1 MSHDENSEQA
11 VVHAA
16 LQRFA
21 ADRARGALRS
31 LAEYQAEHPGFEAVL
46 AAELGPLL
54 APAESHAEQ
63 LVGPYELRREL
74 GRGGQATVYLAYDPR
89 LQREVALK
97 VLPRGLTSLAQ
108 ELRLQREA
116 TTAARL
122 DDSGICPIYEV
133 GRDGEH
139 LFLAMKYVAG
149 ETLAQRLEQRRSNGD
164 GPPPLAALLQFF
176 EQLAT
181 TLHRAHQAGVVHR
194 DLKPANVMHDERGA
208 PVLLD
213 FGLAIATDDDTPALT
228 RTGDVFGTPQY
239 LPPERLDGRRRVGDA
254 QGDLWAFGVTLFE
267 ALTLQRPFAAPTLEQ
282 LYQAILTS
290 DPPPLRQ
297 LRPDASRDLA
307 AVLTVL
313 LDKDLLCRYRTAED
327 VARDLRAVRLGEP
340 VQARPPGPLRLALR
354 WHRRHA
360 ALATAGWLSL
370 AGLISTISVQQAA
383 LREIREAKAEASGI
397 NDFLV
402 EKLLLAVT
410 PEEAR
415 GREITAAA
423 VFDKAMQSVSTTFTA
438 PTRTSG
444 AVHHVLGRAN
454 QALGRNRAARECFE
468 RAVAARTEV
477 LGPDARETLHSRYE
491 LAQELRTAEEIELAR
506 TQLAAILVAQER
518 QFGAADQDG
527 LKTRLELVR
536 CAMSAGQHRD
546 AEVLARDTLTR
557 IQAALG
563 PDDRLTLEALH
574 QHART
579 LEGCGRRAEAEP
591 SMRAVVDGRTRLLG
605 ADAPAVLTA
614 ANDLASLLHDLA
626 LRDGIEGKWEEARVC
641 YEKTQAA
648 TERVHGRQSSSY
660 ATSINN
666 LASFLQ
672 DRVRQTGDKA
682 PLQRAIALFR
692 ESLALRETLD
702 GPDSTRAAIACSNL
716 GSALLDDGDHA
727 GAVALMERAT
737 QLRERNQGRLHPE
750 CILQLYNLMMVVGK
764 ARGGATALPLLA
776 DLEQRLGA
784 ATDVHQKARL
794 SYRSGMLQVL
804 GAARQYEKMLD
815 LGPPLHAEC
824 VAQWPTDGG
833 PTGRATA
840 DLLAAAARRLGRT
853 DEAAQW
859 QQRARAPR

>member
-11 VVHAA
+11 VLNAV
-16 LQRFA
+16 LQSFA
-21 ADRARGALRS
+21 ADRARGIVRS
-31 LAEYQAEHPGFEAVL
+31 LGDYQAEHPGFEAVI

-54 APAESHAEQ
+54 DPAEARAEQ
-63 LVGPYELRREL
+63 QVGPYELRREL

-149 ETLAQRLEQRRSNGD
+149 ETLAQRLEQRRSEGS
-164 GPPPLAALLQFF
+164 GPPPLAPTLQFF

-239 LPPERLDGRRRVGDA
+239 LPPERLDGRRRIGDA

-307 AVLTVL
+307 AVLSVL

-340 VQARPPGPLRLALR
+340 VQARPPGPFRLALR

-370 AGLISTISVQQAA
+370 AGLVSTISVQQAA
-383 LREIREAKAEASGI
+383 LREVRAAKAEASGI

-423 VFDKAMQSVSTTFTA
+423 VFDKAMQSVATTFTA

-454 QALGRNRAARECFE
+454 QALGRNRAARDCFE
-468 RAVAARTEV
+468 RAVAARVEV
-477 LGPDARETLHSRYE
+477 LGPEARETLHSRYE
-491 LAQELRTAEEIELAR
+491 LAQELRTAGEIELAR
-506 TQLAAILVAQER
+506 AQLATILAAQER
-518 QFGAADQDG
+518 QYGPADEDA
-527 LKTRLELVR
+527 LKTRLEQVR
-536 CAMSAGQHRD
+536 CTMSAGQHRD
-546 AEVLARDTLTR
+546 AEMQARDALSR
-557 IQAALG
+557 IQAAFG
-563 PDDRLTLEALH
+563 PDHRLTLEALH

-579 LEGCGRRAEAEP
+579 LEDCGRRVEAEP
-591 SMRAVVDGRTRLLG
+591 GMRAVIDGRIRLLG

-614 ANDLASLLHDLA
+614 TNDLASLLHDLA
-626 LRDGIEGKWEEARVC
+626 LRDGIESKWEEARLC
-641 YEKTQAA
+641 YETTQAA

-672 DRVRQTGDKA
+672 DRARKTDDKA
-682 PLQRAIALFR
+682 TLQRAIALFR
-692 ESLALRETLD
+692 ESLALREGLD

-716 GSALLDDGDHA
+716 GSALIDNGDDA
-727 GAVALMERAT
+727 AAVELSERAL

-750 CILQLYNLMMVVGK
+750 CVLQLYNLMMVVCK
-764 ARGGATALPLLA
+764 ARGAAPALPLLA

-784 ATDVHQKARL
+784 TTDVHTKARL
-794 SYRSGMLQVL
+794 SYRYGMLQVL
-804 GAARQYEKMLD
+804 CTGHQDQKVLE
-815 LGPPLHAEC
+815 LGPTLHTEC
-824 VAQWPTDGG
+824 LAQWPPDGG

-840 DLLAAAARRLGRT
+840 AILATSARRLGRT

-859 QQRARAPR
+859 QQRSRPPR